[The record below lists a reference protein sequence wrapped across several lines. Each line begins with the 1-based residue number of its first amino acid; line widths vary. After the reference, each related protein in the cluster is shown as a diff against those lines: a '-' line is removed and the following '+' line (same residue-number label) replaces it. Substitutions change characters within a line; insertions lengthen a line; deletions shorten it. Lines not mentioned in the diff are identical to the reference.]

1 MNNLSKY
8 SNVDGKNSK
17 NIYRTIHIVWVGD
30 ESKRPDGCIKTW
42 SQKNPDW
49 QIKIWGNH
57 ELYNTEWKNSTH
69 IKTML
74 DRELCGVAD
83 LMRWEILSKHGGFA
97 IDADSICVRPLEN
110 WLFESDI
117 FACWENEIC
126 RPGLIAN
133 GYVYSHPNNMLINSI
148 IDDIYQSS
156 LDEDKLAWQ
165 LTGPTRI
172 TDIIH
177 KISYNNITIYPSHYF
192 LPRHYTG
199 IEYSGSGP
207 VFAQQ
212 FWGRALPNVYDDLLR
227 L

>member
-1 MNNLSKY
+1 MNDDYNHSYTYYK
-8 SNVDGKNSK
+8 KIIK
-17 NIYRTIHIVWVGD
+17 IFRTIHIVWVGD
-30 ESKRPDGCIKTW
+30 ESKRPDSCINTW
-42 SQKNPDW
+42 AQQNPDW
-49 QIKIWGNH
+49 KIRIWGNN
-57 ELYNTEWKNSTH
+57 ELCSMEWKNSRH
-69 IKTML
+69 INTML
-74 DRELCGVAD
+74 NRELCGVAD

-110 WLFESDI
+110 WLFEADI

-133 GYVYSHPNNMLINSI
+133 GYVYSHPNNILINSI
-148 IDDIYQSS
+148 IDDIYDSN
-156 LDEDKLAWQ
+156 LDDDKLAWQ

-172 TDIIH
+172 TDIFR

-212 FWGRALPNVYDDLLR
+212 FWGRALPNVYENLLQI
-227 L
+227 